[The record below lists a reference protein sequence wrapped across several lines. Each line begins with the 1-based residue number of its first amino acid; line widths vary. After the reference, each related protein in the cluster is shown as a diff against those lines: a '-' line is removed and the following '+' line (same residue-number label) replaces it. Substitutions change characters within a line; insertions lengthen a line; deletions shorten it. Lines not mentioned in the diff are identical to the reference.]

1 MEAKAQA
8 KMQRIA
14 PRKARLVLDLIRDK
28 SLTEAMVILHNT
40 DKKASTIVSKV
51 VTSAAANA
59 INNNG
64 MNEED
69 LYVKVAYANEG
80 PTLKRIRPRAQGRA
94 SAINKRTSH
103 ITIIL
108 DERN

>member
-1 MEAKAQA
+1 MEARATA
-8 KMQRIA
+8 KMQRTA

-40 DKKASTIVSKV
+40 DKRSATIIEKV
-51 VTSAAANA
+51 VKSAAANA

-64 MNEED
+64 MNEEA
-69 LYVKVAYANEG
+69 LYIKVAYASEG

-94 SAINKRTSH
+94 SQILKRTSH
-103 ITIIL
+103 ITIVL